1 MKTRKSRV
9 AKREGWEM
17 RPGIPGETS
26 PSLVALRK
34 PPPLLKKCIGD
45 LTGVERVL
53 VRLGLR
59 PRELPS

>member
-17 RPGIPGETS
+17 RLDIPGETS

-34 PPPLLKKCIGD
+34 PAPPLKKFIGD
-45 LTGVERVL
+45 LTDAGRAL
-53 VRLGLR
+53 VGLAPRPGELRL
-59 PRELPS
+59 

>member
-17 RPGIPGETS
+17 RLDIPGETS

-34 PPPLLKKCIGD
+34 PPPPLKKFTGD
-45 LTGVERVL
+45 LTGAERVL
-53 VRLGLR
+53 VGLH